1 MIEFFFSP
9 QFLLGL
15 GAGLVVG
22 AFVGVGLGRRS
33 STANRYYDAVH
44 ARYDERLRALRA
56 EIQDLRDQLRK

>member
-1 MIEFFFSP
+1 MLEFFFSP

-15 GAGLVVG
+15 GAGLAAG

-33 STANRYYDAVH
+33 STANRNHDAVR
-44 ARYDERLRALRA
+44 ARYDELEDQLRA

>member
-1 MIEFFFSP
+1 MLEFFFSP

-15 GAGLVVG
+15 GAGLAAG

-33 STANRYYDAVH
+33 STANLYHDAVR
-44 ARYDERLRALRA
+44 ARYDELEDQLRA

>member
-1 MIEFFFSP
+1 MLELFFST

-15 GAGLVVG
+15 GAGLAAG

-33 STANRYYDAVH
+33 STANRYYDGALDWY
-44 ARYDERLRALRA
+44 AEREAKLRA